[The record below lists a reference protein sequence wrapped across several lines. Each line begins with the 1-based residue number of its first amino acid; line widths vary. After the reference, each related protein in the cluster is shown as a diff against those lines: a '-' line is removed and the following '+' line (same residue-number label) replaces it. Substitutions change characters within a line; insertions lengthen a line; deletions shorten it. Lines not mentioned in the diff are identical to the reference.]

1 MSCGSACSPPSTS
14 SADAPAEPVASV
26 RPKPRNHVSWITALR
41 RRPVA
46 GYAVVLLGLITIGMA
61 YGALA
66 GQGSPASAATPGTV
80 SPQTIAQGRELFI
93 QSCSSCHGMDA
104 QGTAQAPSLVGV
116 GAAAVD
122 FQVSTGRMPGKD
134 VGPQMDRKPVTFTPG
149 QIHAIAAYIA
159 SLGGGP
165 AIPSAAQVSTSGAD
179 TALGQSLFITDCAQC
194 HNFDGAGG
202 ALTNGKFA
210 PALTASTP
218 TQIYEAMLT
227 GPEAMPVF
235 ADTTITP
242 AQKRDIIAYV
252 TKLRAE
258 PNPGGFSLG
267 RIGPVT
273 EGIVGFLG
281 GIGVLV
287 FLALWITMKR
297 RETT

>member
-1 MSCGSACSPPSTS
+1 
-14 SADAPAEPVASV
+14 
-26 RPKPRNHVSWITALR
+26 VSWITALR
-41 RRPVA
+41 RRPAA
-46 GYAVVLLGLITIGMA
+46 GYAVVLLGLVTIGVG
-61 YGALA
+61 YGALTTP
-66 GQGSPASAATPGTV
+66 GSSASAATPGTV
-80 SPQTIAQGRELFI
+80 SPRTIAQGKALFAVT
-93 QSCSSCHGMDA
+93 CSSCHGMDA
-104 QGTAQAPSLVGV
+104 QGTSQAPSLVGV

-122 FQVSTGRMPGKD
+122 FQMSTGRMPGKD
-134 VGPQMDRKPVTFTPG
+134 IGPEMDRKPVTFTPA
-149 QIHAIAAYIA
+149 QIHAIADYVA

-165 AIPSAAQVSTSGAD
+165 TIPSDAQVSTAGAN

-202 ALTNGKFA
+202 ALTYGKFA

-218 TQIYEAMLT
+218 RQIYEAMQT

-235 ADTTITP
+235 SDTTITP
-242 AQKRDIIAYV
+242 AQKRDIIDYI
-252 TKLRAE
+252 TRLRAE

-273 EGIVGFLG
+273 EGLVGFIG

-297 RETT
+297 RES